1 MCKLI
6 AAVWF
11 EYASSGCGAGFQLEI
26 WPDRT
31 RYKVAAAIG
40 TQVAQ
45 FRLGAVAAES
55 ALERADNRFRRFRWQ
70 ILVAALATGAQ
81 FKHAVNASSLAACR
95 AVRASRFLTPVYQ
108 VLLPSAMS
116 RTSFALLVQAA
127 SRKPR
132 SVPVET

>member
-70 ILVAALATGAQ
+70 ILVAALAVGAQ
-81 FKHAVNASSLAACR
+81 LKHEKLLRIKGRNPAHGAVSNAL
-95 AVRASRFLTPVYQ
+95 VN
-108 VLLPSAMS
+108 PS
-116 RTSFALLVQAA
+116 
-127 SRKPR
+127 
-132 SVPVET
+132 